1 MKRLFFL
8 HTGGTLG
15 MTAAGG
21 GELEPGHYA
30 ENVLPFLKGLDRK
43 VAIDGAVL
51 CNLDSS
57 DLTPAHWEQLASA
70 IAERHESVDGFVV
83 VHGTDTMA
91 YTATALALL
100 LENLQRP
107 VVLTGAQRPIAELRS
122 DARMNLMHAAISATL
137 SVPEVGIW
145 FGSTLLRGCRATKL
159 SVDSYQ
165 AFSSPNLPPLVEMG
179 VDIHYAT
186 PALERPGPFRLRR
199 GFRRDVVVLSL
210 HPGMPPRMLDFA
222 LEAGAR
228 GVVLQG
234 FGAGN
239 LPLDGWA
246 EAISRAADAGVPVVV
261 GSQCRFG
268 RVTLG
273 SYAGSAA
280 ARDAGALSAYDMT
293 QEATLVK
300 LMFLLGQGL
309 DRADLAEAWPIALAG
324 ELTP

>member
-1 MKRLFFL
+1 MDPVI
-8 HTGGTLG
+8 
-15 MTAAGG
+15 AAG
-21 GELEPGHYA
+21 L
-30 ENVLPFLKGLDRK
+30 GL
-43 VAIDGAVL
+43 ILGAAL
-51 CNLDSS
+51 
-57 DLTPAHWEQLASA
+57 
-70 IAERHESVDGFVV
+70 
-83 VHGTDTMA
+83 
-91 YTATALALL
+91 ATASWRYRERARRLAGDVDVHDRVRGLAR
-100 LENLQRP
+100 ELQGEAP
-107 VVLTGAQRPIAELRS
+107 ESTEEALDAVVMGIAELRS